1 MRNLCPVPALVIF
14 GNGLVTRSEVGRS
27 EMSLPDDDTKHN
39 VVRLGTETLFAIAE
53 QLRRMYDADLRH
65 QALGG
70 TRTADATDRTG
81 ARTFLR
87 RAPPP
92 HLWRIRISA
101 QAAEIN
107 SKESPLEDSARP
119 YIPICDSRPSSFLV
133 SGMSV
138 IVTSVSNSTLAT
150 DTAFSRPMRTTL
162 VGSMMPAS
170 TKSTYSLRAASKP

>member
-14 GNGLVTRSEVGRS
+14 GNGLVIGRS

-138 IVTSVSNSTLAT
+138 IVTSVSNSTDRRNVA
-150 DTAFSRPMRTTL
+150 
-162 VGSMMPAS
+162 
-170 TKSTYSLRAASKP
+170 LRCSEGPPYLPS